1 MNEATFNRVVELN
14 DKLEEL
20 EVLQSIL
27 QTASLKLFLPT
38 GEKSKMSET
47 DYCKNLL
54 SHYTDLM
61 QQTIEAD
68 IETIKQQID
77 AL

>member
-14 DKLEEL
+14 DKLEQL
-20 EVLQSIL
+20 ESLQDAL
-27 QTASLKLFLPT
+27 QTASLELRHPSGALV
-38 GEKSKMSET
+38 KMSKI

-54 SHYTDLM
+54 NHYTEMM
-61 QQTIEAD
+61 QQAIEAD